1 MKNLAQYSLIAIDVG
16 LYSVRTL
23 TTDITLSRY
32 NLRSLKQI
40 LSGVTKNMNVF
51 AVTDLKHSDR
61 TVTELAKTC

>member
-1 MKNLAQYSLIAIDVG
+1 MKNLAQYSLIAIDFG